1 MCRFLLVALNIEV
14 ILGEVTIGLRRKKLE
29 EMARGDGLSD
39 AYAASLARMKR
50 QKGNKPVL
58 GLKVLK
64 WVLYS
69 ERPLR
74 AEELCHALAVEMG
87 SLDMDPK
94 NIPALR
100 TLLSSCQGLV
110 MVEASSSTVRLVHF
124 TLQEHLLSNPSLS
137 HSPHSTIAEV
147 CLTYLNFECIRELSP
162 IADSPPPMIPF
173 LEYASIYWGKHARMG
188 MTENVKILALRLL
201 DRFDEHI
208 SAQLLLLHYNNE
220 HCSRGLY
227 LTKGEGPRG
236 FTGLHGVSFLG
247 IVEIAAAV
255 LKMKEWDVNATDC
268 TGSTALLWAAG
279 KGYEEVVKVLLGRKD
294 VDPNQRAT
302 AYGRTPLSCAAKNG
316 HEGVVKIL
324 LEREDINP
332 CQEQNSYDRTL
343 LSWAVDNGHEGV
355 VRMLLKWKEVNPNQG
370 GPLLSAAL
378 NGHEAIVKMLLE
390 REDIN
395 PCQEHRSYGR
405 TLLSWAAGN
414 GNEGVVRMLLE
425 RKDVDPN
432 QKDPKTGWTP
442 LMWAKMS
449 GHEGVVK
456 MLLERQGADI
466 NHLPHTRLALL
477 FKQWKKKAQSK
488 IKGENT
494 AAERWASGMED
505 DSRGWWG
512 EV

>member
-1 MCRFLLVALNIEV
+1 MCRFLLVALNIEA

-29 EMARGDGLSD
+29 EMARGGGLSD
-39 AYAASLARMKR
+39 AYTATLARMKR

-110 MVEASSSTVRLVHF
+110 VVEASSSTVRLVHF

-162 IADSPPPMIPF
+162 IVDSPPLMIPF
-173 LEYASIYWGKHARMG
+173 LEYASIYWGRHARMG
-188 MTENVKILALRLL
+188 MTENVEILALRLL

-208 SAQLLLLHYNNE
+208 SAQLLLLHYNE
-220 HCSRGLY
+220 HCGRRPY
-227 LTKGEGPRG
+227 LTKGGGLRG
-236 FTGLHGVSFLG
+236 FTGLHGVAFLG

-279 KGYEEVVKVLLGRKD
+279 KGYEEVVKMLLGRKD
-294 VDPNQRAT
+294 VDPNQTAI
-302 AYGRTPLSCAAKNG
+302 AYGQTPLSWAAKNG
-316 HEGVVKIL
+316 HEGI
-324 LEREDINP
+324 
-332 CQEQNSYDRTL
+332 
-343 LSWAVDNGHEGV
+343 
-355 VRMLLKWKEVNPNQG
+355 VRMLLKRKDVNPNQG
-370 GPLLSAAL
+370 EPLWSAAS

-390 REDIN
+390 RKDVDPCQEDRYYGQTILSWAAENGHEGVVRMLLKRKDVDPNQGGPLLSAASNGHEAIVEMLLERKDIN
-395 PCQEHRSYGR
+395 PCQEHRTYSR
-405 TLLSWAAGN
+405 TLLSWAAGS
-414 GNEGVVRMLLE
+414 GSEGVVRMLLK

-442 LMWAKMS
+442 LRWAKMS

-456 MLLERQGADI
+456 MLLERQDADI
-466 NHLPHTRLALL
+466 NHIPHTSVL
-477 FKQWKKKAQSK
+477 
-488 IKGENT
+488 
-494 AAERWASGMED
+494 
-505 DSRGWWG
+505 SRPGPP
-512 EV
+512 

>member
-1 MCRFLLVALNIEV
+1 MCRFLLVALNIEA

-162 IADSPPPMIPF
+162 IVDSPPLMIPF
-173 LEYASIYWGKHARMG
+173 LEYASIYWGRHARMG
-188 MTENVKILALRLL
+188 MTENVEILALRLL

-208 SAQLLLLHYNNE
+208 SAQLLLLHYNK
-220 HCSRGLY
+220 HCRGPY
-227 LTKGEGPRG
+227 LTKGGGLRG
-236 FTGLHGVSFLG
+236 FTGLHGVAFLG

-268 TGSTALLWAAG
+268 TGCTALLWAAG
-279 KGYEEVVKVLLGRKD
+279 KGYEEVVKMLLGRKD
-294 VDPNQRAT
+294 VDPNRT
-302 AYGRTPLSCAAKNG
+302 AIDYGQTPLSWAAENG
-316 HEGVVKIL
+316 HEGI
-324 LEREDINP
+324 
-332 CQEQNSYDRTL
+332 
-343 LSWAVDNGHEGV
+343 
-355 VRMLLKWKEVNPNQG
+355 VRMLLKRKDVNPNQG
-370 GPLLSAAL
+370 EPLLSAAS
-378 NGHEAIVKMLLE
+378 NGHEAIVEMLLE
-390 REDIN
+390 RKDIN
-395 PCQEHRSYGR
+395 PCQEHGSYSR
-405 TLLSWAAGN
+405 TLLSWAAEN
-414 GNEGVVRMLLE
+414 GNEGVVRMLLK

-432 QKDPKTGWTP
+432 QEHPKTGWTP

-456 MLLERQGADI
+456 MLLERQDADI
-466 NHLPHTRLALL
+466 NHIPHTSVL
-477 FKQWKKKAQSK
+477 
-488 IKGENT
+488 
-494 AAERWASGMED
+494 
-505 DSRGWWG
+505 SRPGPP
-512 EV
+512 